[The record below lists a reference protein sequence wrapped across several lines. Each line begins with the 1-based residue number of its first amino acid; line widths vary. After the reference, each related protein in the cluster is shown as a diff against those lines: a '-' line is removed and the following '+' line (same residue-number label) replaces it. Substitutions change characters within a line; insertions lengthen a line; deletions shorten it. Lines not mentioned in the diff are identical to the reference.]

1 VAPTARPPAPP
12 VSPAPSVSPLP
23 PAHLRARNLDH
34 DTVLAAPLES
44 ARSLWAKFLGLMG
57 RASLSPGAG
66 LWLPGSNGIHMMFM
80 RFPIDCVFV
89 GRAQSDGARR
99 VLAVRRALPPWRG
112 VVWYVR
118 GAQGTLE
125 LPVGTLDRTGTA
137 VGDRIV
143 LEDDIA
149 S

>member
-1 VAPTARPPAPP
+1 VAPSAVRAAPA
-12 VSPAPSVSPLP
+12 VR
-23 PAHLRARNLDH
+23 LRARNLDR
-34 DTVLAAPLES
+34 DAVLAAPLES
-44 ARSLWAKFLGLMG
+44 AESLWARFRGLMG
-57 RASLSPGAG
+57 RASLPPGAG

-89 GRAQSDGARR
+89 GRPDGLGARS

-118 GAQGTLE
+118 GAHGTLE
-125 LPVGTLDRTGTA
+125 LPVGTLDRTGTGI
-137 VGDRIV
+137 GDRIV
-143 LEDDIA
+143 LEDDLG